1 MKKELNELT
10 SNLRDRY
17 LSPSGQYSEY
27 TTHAVKIAE
36 VALCTFSG
44 KLLEK
49 ALAISRAIVDFEDE
63 LNPSG
68 KHATTD

>member
-1 MKKELNELT
+1 VEKEIKELV
-10 SNLRDRY
+10 SNIRERY
-17 LSPSGQYSEY
+17 QSQNVQYSEY

-36 VALCTFSG
+36 VALCNFNG

-63 LNPSG
+63 VKLR
-68 KHATTD
+68 